1 VRVRVYETRRHHMSV
16 SVEFAMASCN
26 VPADRDDL
34 IALDGDIASTRRTAG
49 AVDHH
54 AIANH
59 QISVH

>member
-1 VRVRVYETRRHHMSV
+1 MSV